1 MTTRRHKRGRA
12 TDLLTDD
19 TVSDLSVAVELLKQ
33 QVKAFPDG
41 PCCCAFVDC
50 LRARMQHPHGTLA
63 RRIHGD
69 GKPTQLGVD
78 QLIAA
83 GHTPQIARSFVQAG
97 MALAGE
103 SDRMPMCL
111 AYTHYAS
118 VDIDAVGTDGFT
130 LRTSSRQTKLTL
142 NYRSKLQWSS
152 QGQVPPNRRPTAV
165 YQQLFRVRA
174 SHTREQDLG
183 IAVQLPKARPLQT
196 CDEPRV
202 DDGLGRHAGGV
213 RHKKKA
219 RMWTGGK
226 HGNWTVMPEPRKP
239 EAQRVSK

>member
-1 MTTRRHKRGRA
+1 
-12 TDLLTDD
+12 
-19 TVSDLSVAVELLKQ
+19 
-33 QVKAFPDG
+33 
-41 PCCCAFVDC
+41 
-50 LRARMQHPHGTLA
+50 
-63 RRIHGD
+63 
-69 GKPTQLGVD
+69 
-78 QLIAA
+78 
-83 GHTPQIARSFVQAG
+83 
-97 MALAGE
+97 
-103 SDRMPMCL
+103 MCL

-142 NYRSKLQWSS
+142 SYRSKLQWSS

-165 YQQLFRVRA
+165 DQQLFRVRA
-174 SHTREQDLG
+174 LHTCEQNLG

-202 DDGLGRHAGGV
+202 DDGQSGRYAGGV
-213 RHKKKA
+213 RNKA

-239 EAQRVSK
+239 DAVRRNPVRSHRSFDCVAAASAQTTASAAEMQEMVHTTVVNDQLARLILAGKIGCEILDDVYYYRRPDASHAMARTVITQASLHALLPTLACAPTPRPRQ